1 MFLLSVLACFHS
13 CWGKELVPDFWG
25 YFAALLLAK
34 KVLFCSKV
42 LEEMFVTF

>member
-1 MFLLSVLACFHS
+1 MLLHSVLAYFHS
-13 CWGKELVPDFWG
+13 CWGREVVAVFSG

-34 KVLFCSKV
+34 KVFFFGRG

>member
-1 MFLLSVLACFHS
+1 MLSRSVLAYFHS
-13 CWGKELVPDFWG
+13 CWGREVVAAFSG

-34 KVLFCSKV
+34 KVFFFSRG

>member
-1 MFLLSVLACFHS
+1 MLLRSVLAYFHV
-13 CWGKELVPDFWG
+13 CWGREVVPAFWG

-34 KVLFCSKV
+34 KVFFFGRG